1 MGKIHLLS
9 ATLQNQIAAG
19 EVVERPAS
27 VVKELIENSTD
38 AGATEISIEIEGGGI
53 DKIRVIDNGEGMNQE
68 DLIMSYQRYA
78 TSKITSVD
86 DLFSIHSFG
95 FRGEAIASI
104 ASVSL
109 FTIRTKTENA
119 ELGIETSNTRKN
131 TNPEISEQEVSP
143 CSCPK
148 GTEIIVENLFWNVPA
163 RKKFL
168 KSENTESREITKL
181 IEAFSLANEH
191 IGITFKKD
199 GKTIFQFFPE
209 DKKSRAEKVMGKSIA
224 EFFLPVQ
231 FLGQDIKIS
240 GFCTHPNFHRSTRD
254 KQFLF
259 VNKRIIQ
266 SDKSIQGAISQAYA
280 TLMPKGKF
288 PAFVLFIDIHP
299 EKVDVNVH
307 PRKTEVRFHSPSEIF
322 QITKGSFIS
331 ALSRQSENPEIS
343 GSFQISP
350 NTSPVSQKFFE
361 QKSYSSPE
369 GNSHGCSLPTPK
381 FPKNKYN
388 SPNTSYSQTNFS
400 ENFFP
405 ASGVCNTPLREKDE
419 WVLVGQARKS
429 FIIREEK
436 DGIRVIDQHAA
447 HERVRYEQLLRE
459 FRARK
464 ILSQPLLTPVVFSVS
479 ASEKMLLLEETQTL
493 QQMGFEIEDFGGQ
506 EISVSAVP
514 TGNTKLD
521 IEQLFRNLLDD
532 LDSFDPAFGKNISS
546 FSEKMLSYTAC
557 RGAKKF
563 GDVLSSP
570 EMEQLL
576 HDWDKCTHKDSCAHG
591 RPVSTFYPYKEIE
604 NECGRY

>member
-53 DKIRVIDNGEGMNQE
+53 DKIRVIDNGEGMNQD
-68 DLIMSYQRYA
+68 DLVMSYQRYA
-78 TSKITSVD
+78 TSKISSVD

-109 FTIRTKTENA
+109 FTIRTKTKDA

-209 DKKSRAEKVMGKSIA
+209 DKKSRAEKVMGKSVA

-322 QITKGSFIS
+322 QITKGAFIS
-331 ALSRQSENPEIS
+331 ALSRQAQHSEIS
-343 GSFQISP
+343 GISHASHISP
-350 NTSPVSQKFFE
+350 NTNPISQKFFE
-361 QKSYSSPE
+361 QKSQ
-369 GNSHGCSLPTPK
+369 TPV
-381 FPKNKYN
+381 FSGVCNTPLQKNKY
-388 SPNTSYSQTNFS
+388 SPNTSYSQPNFS
-400 ENFFP
+400 GNFFP
-405 ASGVCNTPLREKDE
+405 ASGVCNTSLQDEDE
-419 WVLVGQARKS
+419 WVVVGQARKS

-464 ILSQPLLTPVVFSVS
+464 IISQPLLSPVVFSVS

-532 LDSFDPAFGKNISS
+532 LDSFDPAFGQNISS

-591 RPVSTFYPYKEIE
+591 RPVSTFYPYKGIE